1 MKITR
6 SRYEEKN
13 VCVGNLR
20 QEDALGFHLDP
31 NVHEQHEIM
40 DAIQE
45 QVVSDPGREVVRSE
59 NPCHY
64 GMVLSAIEK
73 GKC

>member
-1 MKITR
+1 MHEHDSHYDAI
-6 SRYEEKN
+6 SIFS
-13 VCVGNLR
+13 LR

-31 NVHEQHEIM
+31 NFHEQHEIM

-45 QVVSDPGREVVRSE
+45 QVVSDPGREVVRLE
-59 NPCHY
+59 NPWHY

>member
-1 MKITR
+1 M
-6 SRYEEKN
+6 
-13 VCVGNLR
+13 
-20 QEDALGFHLDP
+20 GFHLDP